1 MQARL
6 CVVGSFNA
14 DLTATVASFPR
25 PGETITAARFNE
37 SCGGKGSNQ
46 AIAAARC
53 GAEVAMIAALGTDAA
68 GDKAVALWRGGGV
81 GAGAPPPPEGGP
93 PRCAPLLGGWPG
105 GNQSVLVS
113 PAHPTPGRAPIEAG
127 GGG

>member
-68 GDKAVALWRGGGV
+68 GDKAVALWRAGGNGPRANPPPKR
-81 GAGAPPPPEGGP
+81 GAGRRPPPPGGC
-93 PRCAPLLGGWPG
+93 PR
-105 GNQSVLVS
+105 QS
-113 PAHPTPGRAPIEAG
+113 PN
-127 GGG
+127 